1 MDIAF
6 LRHEGGRQRILGFRN
21 RLHLNRFWN
30 NQVRSIYVMV
40 YNVDSRENKCRLCH
54 KANCLPTRPPFVEYK
69 QIQPLTCWRRLYVH
83 VVSSYSV
90 MPRRHLTH
98 QYQPDVGIDPSQGF

>member
-21 RLHLNRFWN
+21 RLHLNRFSN

-40 YNVDSRENKCRLCH
+40 YNVDSLENKYYS
-54 KANCLPTRPPFVEYK
+54 PPV
-69 QIQPLTCWRRLYVH
+69 
-83 VVSSYSV
+83 
-90 MPRRHLTH
+90 
-98 QYQPDVGIDPSQGF
+98 SQGELSAYTSTVR